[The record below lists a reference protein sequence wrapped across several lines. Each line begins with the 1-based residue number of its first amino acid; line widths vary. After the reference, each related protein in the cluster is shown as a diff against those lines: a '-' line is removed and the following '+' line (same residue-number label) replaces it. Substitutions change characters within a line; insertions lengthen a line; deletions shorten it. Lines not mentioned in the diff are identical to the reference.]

1 VLNVNAPEVALK
13 YFLAV
18 AGEIISKA
26 GSPKPPVTVTC
37 TVAELAIQVGAVVT
51 AKLKSVGG
59 VKAGVTTFSKV
70 NVQLLA
76 SRTTIVVV
84 AASGPLFTVKVLSP
98 VKINH

>member
-1 VLNVNAPEVALK
+1 
-13 YFLAV
+13 V

-26 GSPKPPVTVTC
+26 GVPKPPVTVTY

-76 SRTTIVVV
+76 SLPR
-84 AASGPLFTVKVLSP
+84 LLW
-98 VKINH
+98 

>member
-1 VLNVNAPEVALK
+1 VPLL
-13 YFLAV
+13 
-18 AGEIISKA
+18 
-26 GSPKPPVTVTC
+26 
-37 TVAELAIQVGAVVT
+37 ELLIAIQVGAVVT
-51 AKLKSVGG
+51 AKLKSVG